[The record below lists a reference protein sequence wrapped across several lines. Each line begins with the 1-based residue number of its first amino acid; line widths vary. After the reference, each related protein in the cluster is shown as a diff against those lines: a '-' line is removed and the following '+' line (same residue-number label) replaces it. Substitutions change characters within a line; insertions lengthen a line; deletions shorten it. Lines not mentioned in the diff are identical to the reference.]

1 MQHRT
6 LFTALAGLALLGGSL
21 HATAADY
28 SFSGHLAFNT
38 SIVKIEFQLIDDA
51 SGVQLWTNSFESGN
65 NFDPS
70 LALWQRSGPGYVL
83 LAEVDD
89 DETLDVGAGQ
99 TDFDAGI
106 DMDSLSRGRYLVTL
120 TASPNYANG
129 TLLSD
134 GFAFDGE
141 TPLPIPLWN
150 QPGYDINANDQ
161 KGSFWRLNLGNVD
174 SAAPVPES
182 GTYVL
187 LAFGLV
193 ALWLVRRSGTDR

>member
-6 LFTALAGLALLGGSL
+6 FSTALAGLVMLGGSL
-21 HATAADY
+21 HAAAADY
-28 SFSGHLAFNT
+28 SFSGHLEFNT
-38 SIVKIEFQLIDDA
+38 SIVKIEFQLAEDA
-51 SGVQLWTNSFESGN
+51 SKVRLWTDSFESGN

-70 LALWQRSGPGYVL
+70 LALWQRSGPGYVWL
-83 LAEVDD
+83 VEVDD
-89 DETLDVGAGQ
+89 DNTLVPGRQ

-106 DMDSLSRGRYLVTL
+106 AMDLFKGQYLVTL
-120 TASPNYANG
+120 TASPNYATG

-134 GFAFDGE
+134 GFTFDGQ
-141 TPLPIPLWN
+141 TPLPIASWN

-174 SAAPVPES
+174 SAALVPEP

-193 ALWLVRRSGTDR
+193 ALWLTLRSRSGE

>member
-6 LFTALAGLALLGGSL
+6 LPTTLAGLALLGGSL
-21 HATAADY
+21 HAAAADY
-28 SFSGHLAFNT
+28 SFSGHLEFNT
-38 SIVKIEFQLIDDA
+38 SIVKIEFQLADDA
-51 SGVQLWTNSFESGN
+51 SNVRLWTDSFESGK

-70 LALWQRSGPGYVL
+70 LALWQRSGTGYVW

-89 DETLDVGAGQ
+89 DNTLVPTRQ

-106 DMDSLSRGRYLVTL
+106 DMTSLAKGQYLVTL
-120 TASPNYANG
+120 TASPNYAAG

-141 TPLPIPLWN
+141 TPLPIASWN

-161 KGSFWRLNLGNVD
+161 KGSSWRLNLGNVD
-174 SAAPVPES
+174 TAALVPEPS
-182 GTYVL
+182 TYVL

-193 ALWLVRRSGTDR
+193 ALWLVRRSRSDE